1 MKKELNS
8 QGIYSRINNKVNNIH
23 QIIGRIFAEPGISID
38 TINEVSII
46 QNEINSLSQ
55 EIHNTWNIIHQKNL
69 QDKKSNEFNEIE
81 AIIDTL
87 KTEIDEKY
95 RISVTEREETK
106 QIRKIVELDKSEF
119 EKAKK
124 YHRNLSFV
132 SLGILIG
139 IIILS
144 YFGVKE
150 LYIDSIE
157 NLKFED
163 VKNIEERYLFFYVF
177 SKLTG
182 KISILIGL
190 AWLIKFL
197 GQLHNKHSHQFVIYQ
212 DRLSGL
218 NTAQFILSSGNSEV
232 REKVIY
238 QMVET
243 YLSLHENAF
252 KNQNN
257 SKTTHNLKI
266 RDLKKITE
274 NIKDIVK
281 N

>member
-8 QGIYSRINNKVNNIH
+8 QEIYSRITNKVNNIH

-38 TINEVSII
+38 TINEVSVI
-46 QNEINSLSQ
+46 QSEINSLSQ
-55 EIHNTWNIIHQKNL
+55 ELHNIWNQIHQKNL
-69 QDKKSNEFNEIE
+69 QDKKSNEFSEIE
-81 AIIDTL
+81 SRIDTL

-95 RISVTEREETK
+95 KVSITEREETK
-106 QIRKIVELDKSEF
+106 QIRRIVELDKSEF

-139 IIILS
+139 ILILG

-163 VKNIEERYLFFYVF
+163 VKNIEEKYLFSYIF

-232 REKVIY
+232 RERVIY

-252 KNQNN
+252 KAQINPKNVQNF
-257 SKTTHNLKI
+257 KMT
-266 RDLKKITE
+266 DLKKITE

-281 N
+281 